1 MTGFPRHLPP
11 SAAIAARSPRGLA
24 VPPHWPSASARPLR
38 PMQALL
44 GLAVLAFA
52 TLAIASTL
60 TISPSMLTHWK
71 VQYATTGGTFLEKLH
86 PATYLT
92 CIALLLVA
100 LRFGNPFEGLVNT
113 LARSKTTVLYL
124 VCWVLLLV
132 QTVMLQ
138 RPFTGIVDTFLL
150 PLLLAALVWQLS
162 PMQRGLLAPVVHA
175 LILLNVA
182 IGYYEYFSGHRIIPL
197 TLGNVLVVG
206 EWRSAALLGH
216 PLVASGVVAAYVLVL
231 ALNPRTCPSPLLRMP
246 LIAVCL
252 GSLMAFGGRT
262 ALVTTLGIMALAIGA
277 RMLGLLRGARISMP
291 ALIAAVMIA
300 FAALAIVFAALNLGL
315 FDKMLLRFSSDKGST
330 LARYATWQFLSHFDW
345 WEILFGPSIARANA
359 LQNQLGLDYG
369 IENFWIASTVQF
381 GLLHTLLMTAALI
394 GFLGKILRQSAP
406 AAIALVALMTVIA
419 ASSVS
424 FSSKNL
430 QLTQFVILMIVLLP
444 KAPPVPRVSI
454 DPQRHTPHRQFRVVR

>member
-11 SAAIAARSPRGLA
+11 SAAIAARSPHGMT
-24 VPPHWPSASARPLR
+24 VPPHWPQSASKPGPA
-38 PMQALL
+38 QVLL
-44 GLAVLAFA
+44 GLAAFVFAAFA
-52 TLAIASTL
+52 ITATL
-60 TISPSMLTHWK
+60 TISPSVLTHWK
-71 VQYATTGGTFLEKLH
+71 VQYATTGGTFLGKLH

-92 CIALLLVA
+92 CIALASVL
-100 LRFGNPFEGLVNT
+100 LRFGNPFEGLVK
-113 LARSKTTVLYL
+113 AFASSKTTILYL

-132 QTVMLQ
+132 QTLMLQ

-150 PLLLAALVWQLS
+150 PLLLAVVLWQLS
-162 PMQRGLLAPVVHA
+162 PLQRGLLAPLVHG
-175 LILLNVA
+175 LILLNVM

-206 EWRSAALLGH
+206 EWRSAALFGH
-216 PLVASGVVAAYVLVL
+216 PLVASGIVAAYVLIL
-231 ALNPRTCPSPLLRMP
+231 SLNPRTCPHPLLRMP
-246 LIAVCL
+246 LIAICM

-262 ALVTTLGIMALAIGA
+262 ALVTTLGIIALAAGA
-277 RMLGLLRGARISMP
+277 RAFGLMRGARISLP
-291 ALIAAVMIA
+291 ALIASILLLFAGLAV
-300 FAALAIVFAALNLGL
+300 VFAAFNLGL

-330 LARYATWQFLSHFDW
+330 LARYATWQFLSYFDW

-381 GLLHTLLMTAALI
+381 GLLHTLMITAALI
-394 GFLGKILRQSAP
+394 AFLVKVLKQSTP
-406 AAIALVALMTVIA
+406 TAIAVVALMTVIA

-430 QLTQFVILMIVLLP
+430 QLTQFIILMIVLLP
-444 KAPPVPRVSI
+444 KAPPV
-454 DPQRHTPHRQFRVVR
+454 QRSATVRRRVVPRPQLRVAR

>member
-1 MTGFPRHLPP
+1 MTGFPRHLPA
-11 SAAIAARSPRGLA
+11 SSIAARSPHGMTLT
-24 VPPHWPSASARPLR
+24 PHWP
-38 PMQALL
+38 QAAPKPGPAQVFL
-44 GLAVLAFA
+44 GLAAFIFA
-52 TLAIASTL
+52 ALAITATL
-60 TISPSMLTHWK
+60 TISPSMLAHWK

-92 CIALLLVA
+92 CIALLLTL
-100 LRFGNPFEGLVNT
+100 LRFGNPFDGLVK
-113 LARSKTTVLYL
+113 AFASSKTTILYL
-124 VCWVLLLV
+124 ICWVLLLV
-132 QTVMLQ
+132 QTLMLQ

-150 PLLLAALVWQLS
+150 PLLLAAVLWQLS
-162 PMQRGLLAPVVHA
+162 PLQRSLLTPLVHG

-182 IGYYEYFSGHRIIPL
+182 IGYYEYFSGHRIVPL

-216 PLVASGVVAAYVLVL
+216 PLIASGVVAAYVLVL
-231 ALNPRTCPSPLLRMP
+231 SLNPRTCPNPLLRMP
-246 LIAVCL
+246 LVAVCL

-262 ALVTTLGIMALAIGA
+262 ALVTTLGVIAAAVGA
-277 RMLGLLRGARISMP
+277 RLFGLMRGARISLP
-291 ALIAAVMIA
+291 ALIASILLL
-300 FAALAIVFAALNLGL
+300 FAGLSIVFVALYLGL

-359 LQNQLGLDYG
+359 LQNQAGLNYG

-381 GLLHTLLMTAALI
+381 GLLHTLMISAALTA
-394 GFLGKILRQSAP
+394 FLVKILRQSSP

-430 QLTQFVILMIVLLP
+430 QLTQFVVLIIVLLP
-444 KAPPVPRVSI
+444 KAPPVQQRVQVV
-454 DPQRHTPHRQFRVVR
+454 QRRVVPRPQLRVAR

>member
-11 SAAIAARSPRGLA
+11 SAAIAARSSPGFTL
-24 VPPHWPSASARPLR
+24 PPHWPGTSVRQPR

-44 GLAVLAFA
+44 GLAAFA
-52 TLAIASTL
+52 FAALAIASAL
-60 TISPSMLTHWK
+60 TISPSMLTYWK

-92 CIALLLVA
+92 CFALVFVI
-100 LRFGNPFEGLVNT
+100 LRFGNPIEGLVNIF
-113 LARSKTTVLYL
+113 ARSKTTLLYL
-124 VCWVLLLV
+124 ICWVLLLA
-132 QTVMLQ
+132 QTLMLQ

-150 PLLLAALVWQLS
+150 PLLLAALLWQLS
-162 PMQRGLLAPVVHA
+162 PLQRGLLALIVHG
-175 LILLNVA
+175 LILLNVV
-182 IGYYEYFSGHRIIPL
+182 IGYHEYFAGHRIIPL

-206 EWRSAALLGH
+206 EWRSAALFGH
-216 PLVASGVVAAYVLVL
+216 PLVASGVVAAYVLIL
-231 ALNPRTCPSPLLRMP
+231 ALNPRTCPNPWLRLP
-246 LIAVCL
+246 LIAICL

-262 ALVTTLGIMALAIGA
+262 ALVTTLAIIAVAAGA
-277 RMLGLLRGARISMP
+277 RVFGLMRGARIALP
-291 ALIAAVMIA
+291 ALIAAILVL
-300 FAALAIVFAALNLGL
+300 FAALVIVFAALNLGL

-381 GLLHTLLMTAALI
+381 GLLHTLLMSAALV
-394 GFLGKILRQSAP
+394 GFLVRILRQSAP
-406 AAIALVALMTVIA
+406 AAVAIVVLMTVIA

-444 KAPPVPRVSI
+444 KVPPAPRIHIAPQRTVPRR
-454 DPQRHTPHRQFRVVR
+454 DLRVVR

>member
-1 MTGFPRHLPP
+1 
-11 SAAIAARSPRGLA
+11 
-24 VPPHWPSASARPLR
+24 
-38 PMQALL
+38 MQVLL
-44 GLAVLAFA
+44 GLAAFIFA
-52 TLAIASTL
+52 ALAITATL

-71 VQYATTGGTFLEKLH
+71 VQYATSGGTFLEKLH

-92 CIALLLVA
+92 CIALLLTL
-100 LRFGNPFEGLVNT
+100 LRFGNPFEGLVAT
-113 LARSKTTVLYL
+113 FARSKTTILYL
-124 VCWVLLLV
+124 ICWVLLLV

-138 RPFTGIVDTFLL
+138 RPFTGVVDTFLL
-150 PLLLAALVWQLS
+150 PLLLAVVLWQLS
-162 PMQRGLLAPVVHA
+162 PLQRSLLAPLVHG
-175 LILLNVA
+175 LILLNVM
-182 IGYYEYFSGHRIIPL
+182 IGYYEYFAGHRIIPL

-206 EWRSAALLGH
+206 EWRSAALFGH
-216 PLVASGVVAAYVLVL
+216 PLVASGVVAAYIL
-231 ALNPRTCPSPLLRMP
+231 ALSLNPRIVPSPLVRMP
-246 LIAVCL
+246 LIALCL

-262 ALVTTLGIMALAIGA
+262 ALVTTLGLIALAVGA
-277 RMLGLLRGARISMP
+277 RVFGLMRGGRISLP
-291 ALIAAVMIA
+291 ALIAAILVA
-300 FAALAIVFAALNLGL
+300 FAGLAIVFAALNLGL

-381 GLLHTLLMTAALI
+381 GLLHTLMMTAALI
-394 GFLGKILRQSAP
+394 GFLVKILRQSAG
-406 AAIALVALMTVIA
+406 AAIALVVLMTVIA

-444 KAPPVPRVSI
+444 KAPPVPRASTI
-454 DPQRHTPHRQFRVVR
+454 PQRVVARPQLRVAR

>member
-1 MTGFPRHLPP
+1 
-11 SAAIAARSPRGLA
+11 
-24 VPPHWPSASARPLR
+24 
-38 PMQALL
+38 MQVLL
-44 GLAVLAFA
+44 GLAAFIFA
-52 TLAIASTL
+52 ALAITATL

-71 VQYATTGGTFLEKLH
+71 VQYATSGGTFLEKLH

-92 CIALLLVA
+92 CIALLLTL
-100 LRFGNPFEGLVNT
+100 LRFGNPFEGLVAT
-113 LARSKTTVLYL
+113 FARSKTTILYL
-124 VCWVLLLV
+124 ICWVLLLV

-138 RPFTGIVDTFLL
+138 RPFTGVVDTFLL
-150 PLLLAALVWQLS
+150 PLLLAVVLWQLS
-162 PMQRGLLAPVVHA
+162 PLQRSLLAPLVHG
-175 LILLNVA
+175 LILLNVM
-182 IGYYEYFSGHRIIPL
+182 IGYYEYFAGHRIIPL

-206 EWRSAALLGH
+206 EWRSAALFGH
-216 PLVASGVVAAYVLVL
+216 PLVASGVVAAYIL
-231 ALNPRTCPSPLLRMP
+231 ALSLNPRIVPSPLVRIP
-246 LIAVCL
+246 LIALCL

-262 ALVTTLGIMALAIGA
+262 ALVTTLGLTALAVGA
-277 RMLGLLRGARISMP
+277 RVFGLMRGGRISLP
-291 ALIAAVMIA
+291 ALIAAILVA
-300 FAALAIVFAALNLGL
+300 FAGLAIAFAALNLGL

-381 GLLHTLLMTAALI
+381 GLLHTLMMTAALI
-394 GFLGKILRQSAP
+394 GFLVKILRQSVG
-406 AAIALVALMTVIA
+406 AAIALVVLMTVIA

-444 KAPPVPRVSI
+444 KAPPVPRASTI
-454 DPQRHTPHRQFRVVR
+454 PQRVVARPQLRVAR

>member
-11 SAAIAARSPRGLA
+11 SAAIAARSAHGIAL
-24 VPPHWPSASARPLR
+24 PPHWPGASARQPH

-44 GLAVLAFA
+44 GLGAFTFA
-52 TLAIASTL
+52 GLAIAATL
-60 TISPSMLTHWK
+60 TLSPSMLTHWK
-71 VQYATTGGTFLEKLH
+71 IQYATSGGTFLEKLH

-92 CIALLLVA
+92 CIALVLVV
-100 LRFGNPFEGLVNT
+100 LRSGNPFAGLVSVFG
-113 LARSKTTVLYL
+113 RSKTTLLYL
-124 VCWVLLLV
+124 ICWVLLLA

-150 PLLLAALVWQLS
+150 PLLLATLLWQLS
-162 PMQRGLLAPVVHA
+162 PLQRSFLVPLVHG
-175 LILLNVA
+175 LILLNVV
-182 IGYYEYFSGHRIIPL
+182 IGYYEYFAGHRIIPL

-216 PLVASGVVAAYVLVL
+216 PLVASGVVAAYVLIL
-231 ALNPRTCPSPLLRMP
+231 SLNPRSCSQPWLRLP
-246 LIAVCL
+246 LIAICL
-252 GSLMAFGGRT
+252 GSLMVFGGRT
-262 ALVTTLGIMALAIGA
+262 ALVTTLGILALAAVA
-277 RMLGLLRGARISMP
+277 RIFGLMRGARISLP
-291 ALIAAVMIA
+291 ALITAILVL

-330 LARYATWQFLSHFDW
+330 LARYATWQFLSYFDW

-381 GLLHTLLMTAALI
+381 GLLHALMISAALV
-394 GFLGKILRQSAP
+394 GFLAMILRQSAP
-406 AAIALVALMTVIA
+406 AALAIVVLMTVIA

-430 QLTQFVILMIVLLP
+430 QLSQFVILMIVLLP
-444 KAPPVPRVSI
+444 KAAPAQRVI
-454 DPQRHTPHRQFRVVR
+454 ITPQRLPPRRDLRMVR